1 MYRRILSIFLCF
13 CVGILVTGCR
23 ESIPKAELE
32 TIIATELQTES
43 MTEPEITEPEITEP
57 ETTEP
62 ETTEPETTEPVITEP
77 IITEPVI
84 TEPVITEPETA
95 PEKNYIANKNSGKLH
110 STNCD
115 SLPYEKNRIYFS
127 TIEQAHNAG
136 YTDHHRECMGG

>member
-1 MYRRILSIFLCF
+1 MYRCILSIFLCF

-43 MTEPEITEPEITEP
+43 MTEPEITQPEITQP

-77 IITEPVI
+77 II